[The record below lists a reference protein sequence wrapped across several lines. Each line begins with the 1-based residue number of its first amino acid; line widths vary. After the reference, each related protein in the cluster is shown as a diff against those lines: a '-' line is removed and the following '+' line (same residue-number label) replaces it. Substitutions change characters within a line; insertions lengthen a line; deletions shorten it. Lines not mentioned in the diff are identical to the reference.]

1 VMPVVLHDDDYDR
14 WLSAPWDDLKGFVAP
29 YPSQLMRLG

>member
-1 VMPVVLHDDDYDR
+1 MPVVLHDDDYDR
-14 WLSAPWDDLKGFVAP
+14 WLSAPWDDLKGLVAP